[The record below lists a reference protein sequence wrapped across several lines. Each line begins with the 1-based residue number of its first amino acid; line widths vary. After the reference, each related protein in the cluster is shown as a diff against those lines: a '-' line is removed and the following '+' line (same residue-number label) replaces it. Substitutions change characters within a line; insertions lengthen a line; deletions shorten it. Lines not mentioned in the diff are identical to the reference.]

1 MIIRVVKKVDY
12 KDLVKRLK
20 EKSSQ
25 NPLEACFHLT
35 MQVDERNYIMK
46 LQAERKRKLVILQAI
61 ETTDGETYRLI
72 TDNRILSSLIEFV
85 IYEET
90 AEKAA

>member
-1 MIIRVVKKVDY
+1 MIIRIVKKTDY
-12 KDLVKRLK
+12 EDLVKRLK
-20 EKSSQ
+20 EKSTQ

-35 MQVDERNYIMK
+35 MQVDERIYTMK
-46 LQAERKRKLVILQAI
+46 LQAERKRKIVILQAI

-72 TDNRILSSLIEFV
+72 TDNRLLSSLIEFV

>member
-12 KDLVKRLK
+12 KELIKRLK

-25 NPLEACFHLT
+25 NSLEACFHLT
-35 MQVDERNYIMK
+35 MHVDERIYTMK
-46 LQAERKRKLVILQAI
+46 LQAEGKRKLVILQAI

-85 IYEET
+85 IYNET

>member
-1 MIIRVVKKVDY
+1 MIIRIVKKADY

-35 MQVDERNYIMK
+35 MQVDERIYTMK
-46 LQAERKRKLVILQAI
+46 LQAEGKRKLVILQAI
-61 ETTDGETYRLI
+61 ETTDGESYRLI

>member
-1 MIIRVVKKVDY
+1 MIIRIVKKVDY

-20 EKSSQ
+20 EKSTQ

-35 MQVDERNYIMK
+35 MQVDEINYTMK
-46 LQAERKRKLVILQAI
+46 LQAERKRKIVILQAI

-72 TDNRILSSLIEFV
+72 TDNRILSRLIEFV
-85 IYEET
+85 AYNET

>member
-1 MIIRVVKKVDY
+1 MIIRIVKKVDY

-25 NPLEACFHLT
+25 NPLEACFNLT
-35 MQVDERNYIMK
+35 MQVDERIYTMK
-46 LQAERKRKLVILQAI
+46 LQAEGKRKLVILQAI
-61 ETTDGETYRLI
+61 ETTDNENYRLI
-72 TDNRILSSLIEFV
+72 TDNRLLSSLIEFV

>member
-1 MIIRVVKKVDY
+1 MIIRTVKKTDY

-20 EKSSQ
+20 EKSTQ
-25 NPLEACFHLT
+25 NPLEACFHLK
-35 MQVDERNYIMK
+35 MQVDERIYTMK
-46 LQAERKRKLVILQAI
+46 LQAEGKRKLVILQAI

-72 TDNRILSSLIEFV
+72 TDNRLLLSLINFV
-85 IYEET
+85 VYEET